1 MLFSPSVVNVGAFKI
16 NAMDRGAS
24 LTLGPYQQVDYFL
37 SMKVNQGFGEDNGD
51 CSPLVIPIS
60 SVLDPDMVDSN
71 SAKNSII

>member
-16 NAMDRGAS
+16 NAMDRGLS
-24 LTLGPYQQVDYFL
+24 LTLGPYQQIDYFL
-37 SMKVNQGFGEDNGD
+37 SMKLNQGFGEDNGD

-71 SAKNSII
+71 SVKNSVI